1 MKLLKFNEPITF
13 GINGNIKDYAVN
25 GWALNEDNPSFTWSN
40 DLDARLQFN
49 AQATSAPV
57 VLRIAGIPY
66 LGEGKILSQ
75 RVLVYL
81 NGLYC
86 GVFSAHEGF
95 ERTIPV
101 RGAWLEPRG
110 NELALVMPHA
120 ASPSELGIG
129 ADKRR
134 LGLCLREMTLATA

>member
-13 GINGNIKDYAVN
+13 GANGNIKDYAVS
-25 GWALNEDNPSFTWSN
+25 GWSLHEDNPSFTWTN
-40 DLDARLQFN
+40 ELEARVRFN
-49 AQATSAPV
+49 AHATSAPLA
-57 VLRIAGIPY
+57 LRIAGIPY
-66 LGEGKILSQ
+66 LGEGKISSQ

-86 GVFSAHEGF
+86 GVFSAREGF
-95 ERTIPV
+95 DQTVPA

-110 NELALVMPHA
+110 NELVLVMPYA
-120 ASPSELGIG
+120 MSPDELGIG

-134 LGLCLREMTLATA
+134 LGLCMREISLATA